1 MRIVESRKIRFEGE
15 EGNEES
21 LFILRAHPITNV
33 GWILTSIF
41 AIIVPVVVL
50 IVLFTAAKVSTYVGI
65 ITVIVFILT
74 WFLIVFGIAFQQY
87 LRWFFNIYI
96 LTNKRV
102 VDIDFFGLFHRKV
115 SQTTLGNVQDVTYS
129 KAGILQNFFDFGDL
143 HLQTAAAAAHFEF
156 LNIPDPEGNQKQI
169 LNLVAKYRRVTN
181 HNHGTGTAGPDSK

>member
-1 MRIVESRKIRFEGE
+1 MRIVESQKIRFEGE
-15 EGNEES
+15 ETNEES

-41 AIIVPVVVL
+41 AIIVPAVVL
-50 IVLFTAAKVSTYVGI
+50 IVLFTVAKASTYVGI
-65 ITVIVFILT
+65 ITVIMFILT
-74 WFLIVFGIAFQQY
+74 WYLIVFGIAFQQY

-143 HLQTAAAAAHFEF
+143 YLQTAATAAHFEF
-156 LNIPDPEGNQKQI
+156 HNIPDPEGNQKQI
-169 LNLVAKYRRVTN
+169 LNLVAKYRRITN